1 MSARMQVRT
10 ATIDDISQ
18 VLSLYKRVAAIPGGI
33 ARLDDEV
40 DESYVRAFL
49 SKANAND
56 LALVVLDETEEVR
69 AEIHAYTPG
78 IYCFSHVLSDLTVV
92 VDPCTQGMGVGR
104 LLFEKFLT
112 VVTEDHPEISRVEL
126 IARESN
132 QKAIR
137 FYESLGFRQ
146 EGILVSRIKNVDGS
160 KESDIPMA
168 WVRA

>member
-1 MSARMQVRT
+1 MQVRT
-10 ATIDDISQ
+10 ARIGDTSQ
-18 VLSLYKRVAAIPGGI
+18 VLSLYKRVAMIPGGI
-33 ARLDDEV
+33 ARLVDEI
-40 DESYVRAFL
+40 DESYIRAFL
-49 SKANAND
+49 SRATTNGV
-56 LALVVLDETEEVR
+56 ALVASDESAEIK

-78 IYCFSHVLSDLTVV
+78 IYCFSHLLSGLTVV
-92 VDPCTQGMGVGR
+92 VDPCIQGMGVGR

-112 VVTEDHPEISRVEL
+112 VVTEDHPDISRVEL

-132 QKAIR
+132 QKGIK

-146 EGILVSRIKNVDGS
+146 EGILLSRIKNIDGS

>member
-1 MSARMQVRT
+1 MQVRT

-33 ARLDDEV
+33 ARLGDEV
-40 DESYVRAFL
+40 DELYVRAFL

-78 IYCFSHVLSDLTVV
+78 IYFFSHVLSDLTVV
-92 VDPCTQGMGVGR
+92 VDPCFQGKGVGR
-104 LLFEKFLT
+104 LLFERFLT
-112 VVTEDHPEISRVEL
+112 VVTKDHPDIGRVEL
-126 IARESN
+126 VARESN

-137 FYESLGFRQ
+137 FYESLGFCR
-146 EGILVSRIKNVDGS
+146 EGIFVSRIKNVDGS
-160 KESDIPMA
+160 VESDIPMA
-168 WVRA
+168 WMRA

>member
-10 ATIDDISQ
+10 ATMDDLFQ
-18 VLSLYKRVAAIPGGI
+18 VLSLYKRVAAVPGGI

-49 SKANAND
+49 SKANDND
-56 LALVVLDETEEVR
+56 LALVASDESGEVR

-78 IYCFSHVLSDLTVV
+78 IYCFSHVLSELTVV
-92 VDPCTQGMGVGR
+92 VDPCTQRMGVGR
-104 LLFEKFLT
+104 LLFERFLT
-112 VVTEDHPEISRVEL
+112 VVTEDHPGISRVEL

-146 EGILVSRIKNVDGS
+146 EGIFVSRIKNVDGTM
-160 KESDIPMA
+160 ESDIPMA

>member
-1 MSARMQVRT
+1 MSARMQFRT
-10 ATIDDISQ
+10 ATMDDLSQ

-40 DESYVRAFL
+40 DESFVRAFL

-56 LALVVLDETEEVR
+56 LALVASDESGEVR

-78 IYCFSHVLSDLTVV
+78 IYCFSHVLSDLTIV
-92 VDPCTQGMGVGR
+92 VDPCTQGTGLGR
-104 LLFEKFLT
+104 LLFERFLT
-112 VVTEDHPEISRVEL
+112 FVREDHPEISRVEL

-132 QKAIR
+132 RKAIR
-137 FYESLGFRQ
+137 FYESLGFCQ
-146 EGILVSRIKNVDGS
+146 EGILLSRIKNIDGS
-160 KESDIPMA
+160 MESDIPMA